1 MPFALVEVWIHEILF
16 QRDVYPSDIFELRKK
31 YDAPVHMA
39 THDGVIDYVGRF
51 MQSVHTL
58 ICKNNCRSISLIIR
72 STSRPL
78 EKFTFEVHSVLDHA
92 SKQDDIPLDELLES
106 ESSIALDDLE
116 QQLRACLL
124 RINACQSFLSANPP
138 ECTFSLVVETNLSPP
153 IFDNQSSSS
162 SSSTFVPSDV
172 SEQVHHHKWNNLI
185 PIKTISMDAFRI
197 NTFVLEAIKKGKH
210 AVK

>member
-1 MPFALVEVWIHEILF
+1 MNYWRGKEEKGGCYDTAHHWWM
-16 QRDVYPSDIFELRKK
+16 YP
-31 YDAPVHMA
+31 V
-39 THDGVIDYVGRF
+39 
-51 MQSVHTL
+51 
-58 ICKNNCRSISLIIR
+58 N
-72 STSRPL
+72 
-78 EKFTFEVHSVLDHA
+78 
-92 SKQDDIPLDELLES
+92 S

-210 AVK
+210 AVKWFKKSQWCLWTTKAKETLQGIKNTACWLLHGCSCWHWRSYHVSSYVARFLITLPRTIAIIVI